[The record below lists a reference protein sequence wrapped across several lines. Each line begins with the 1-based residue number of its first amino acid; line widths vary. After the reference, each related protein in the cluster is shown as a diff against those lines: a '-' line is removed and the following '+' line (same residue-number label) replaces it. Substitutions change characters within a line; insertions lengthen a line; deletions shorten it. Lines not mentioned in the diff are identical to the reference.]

1 MIKRKKPSE
10 RLLHTLLSSV
20 FVFKAHGRTF
30 ARVFILEMYL

>member
-1 MIKRKKPSE
+1 MIKRKNPSE

-20 FVFKAHGRTF
+20 FVLEAHGKTF